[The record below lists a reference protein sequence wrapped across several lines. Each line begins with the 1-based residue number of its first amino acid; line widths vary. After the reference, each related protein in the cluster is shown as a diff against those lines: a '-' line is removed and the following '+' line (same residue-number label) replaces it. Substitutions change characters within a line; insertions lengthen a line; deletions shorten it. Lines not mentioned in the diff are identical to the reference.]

1 MSFSLVTYL
10 TSNYNQRF
18 YRKSAHIRKGP
29 GPNRRPLRL
38 RGVSCRV
45 ADGTAHVLDARAEP
59 GQARAM
65 TR

>member
-10 TSNYNQRF
+10 TSNYNRRF
-18 YRKSAHIRKGP
+18 YRKSAHIRKRAGSEW
-29 GPNRRPLRL
+29 RPLRL
-38 RGVSCRV
+38 RRVSWRV
-45 ADGTAHVLDARAEP
+45 AGGTAHVLDARAEP